1 MLVGKRMTRNPI
13 TVSPSDTV
21 ATARGKMQA
30 GNFRRL
36 PVVENGKL
44 VGLVTDRDLRQ
55 HVGLEDRIKITAAMT
70 EALITVTPA
79 TTLESAA
86 QLLLKRKI
94 GGLPV
99 VENGKLVGIITTSD
113 VLTAFLDVM
122 GVLEEGVARIDLV
135 LEAPPHDLGDA
146 SKAIAGAGS
155 EILGVGTY
163 REKWDDGQVFYLL
176 IRTKD
181 VDHVSAALQSKG
193 FSVLGVH

>member
-55 HVGLEDRIKITAAMT
+55 HVGHEDRVKITAAMT
-70 EALITVTPA
+70 ETLITVTPA

-163 REKWDDGQVFYLL
+163 REKWDAGQVFYLL